1 MDGVGNSSIYFENLF
16 KSFSEVSLVAN
27 YSNIDRVL
35 NFKEYYKKHSPNN
48 ILFYHYSIED
58 PNIKSLLELKFK
70 KRIIYFHGI
79 TPPKFFEPETEIFNS
94 CKRGLKDIN
103 LISNFDLYISNS
115 TDSKNQFLDR
125 INQNFINCP
134 NFINMPPID
143 LFSEKKK
150 VKKSKSLKSGLN
162 FYYCGTLAKHKN
174 INSLLDLFNKNYNN
188 QINLSI
194 FTSFSKEE
202 CLNFLGEYKY
212 TEYLENGI
220 NIFNKLE
227 DENMNNLIKKMDC
240 FITLSLH
247 EGFCIPLFN
256 AINNFN
262 PGLSFPLKCLEDYFP
277 KEYQYIT
284 IGVNLE
290 VIQKKYQNN
299 LKNIEKFRDYIKNKA
314 QGYTNTG
321 LDLILKTIE

>member
-35 NFKEYYKKHSPNN
+35 NFKEYYKKHNPND

-58 PNIKSLLELKFK
+58 PNIKLLLALKFR

-79 TPPKFFEPETEIFNS
+79 TPPKFFHPESEIFRS
-94 CKRGLKDIN
+94 CKKGLKDIK
-103 LISNFDLYISNS
+103 LLSNFDLYISNS
-115 TDSKNQFLDR
+115 TESKNQFLDKV
-125 INQNFINCP
+125 NQNFIDCKK
-134 NFINMPPID
+134 FINMPPID
-143 LFSEKKK
+143 LFSEKDK
-150 VKKSKSLKSGLN
+150 VKKSKSIKSGLN
-162 FYYCGTLAKHKN
+162 FYYCGTLVKHKN
-174 INSLLDLFNKNYNN
+174 INSLLDLFNKNFKN

-194 FTSFSKEE
+194 FTSSSKEE
-202 CLNFLGEYKY
+202 CLNFLGEFNYI
-212 TEYLENGI
+212 EYLENGI
-220 NIFNKLE
+220 NFFNKLE
-227 DENMNNLIKKMDC
+227 DEQMNKHLKTMDC

-277 KEYQYIT
+277 KEYQYIS
-284 IGVNLE
+284 IGDNLE
-290 VIQKKYQNN
+290 IIQKKYHKN
-299 LKNIEKFRDYIKNKA
+299 LENIEKFRDYIKHKA
-314 QGYTNTG
+314 KGYSKTG